1 MAATPATADGVLVLR
16 NVAKPT
22 TLLLLGQQGNAS
34 NNGLLTALGGA
45 NLCASTQGGATDG

>member
-1 MAATPATADGVLVLR
+1 VLR